1 MTEFRQLKTPLQ
13 IKVFFRTKPE
23 LYSLNKMFLLF
34 GIRIDIF
41 QKIVVLIGILAV
53 VGGGGSLFECLAQVT
68 QVLRKVTVSRLKP
81 AGE

>member
-1 MTEFRQLKTPLQ
+1 MTEFRQFKTTLQ
-13 IKVFFRTKPE
+13 VKIFLRAE
-23 LYSLNKMFLLF
+23 SILYSLNKMFLLF

-53 VGGGGSLFECLAQVT
+53 VGSSSRLFECLAQVI